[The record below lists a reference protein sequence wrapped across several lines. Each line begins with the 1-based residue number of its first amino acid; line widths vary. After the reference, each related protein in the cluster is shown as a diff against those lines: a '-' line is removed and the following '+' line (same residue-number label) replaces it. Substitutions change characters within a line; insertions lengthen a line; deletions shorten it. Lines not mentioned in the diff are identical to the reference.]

1 MKYAALITEFRAPW
15 RCLEKRNRNITAH
28 RSFHGCSPNESNT
41 ITLICKERTWKKLL
55 DDSCWW
61 YMQPKEVWRYWKT
74 SKPWTQPTHSINFDA
89 NEVEPQSLSPWDPH
103 LGQAITQ
110 IIYLHCFLSSP
121 LHWGQKLFLLISHKW
136 HCPAQLIIIQAPCL
150 SWLIGMRVHWSIC
163 LRISPEAATPPSTL
177 GSLSRAVRD
186 RYRCADFE
194 NRCSSRAKTIR
205 SR

>member
-1 MKYAALITEFRAPW
+1 
-15 RCLEKRNRNITAH
+15 
-28 RSFHGCSPNESNT
+28 
-41 ITLICKERTWKKLL
+41 
-55 DDSCWW
+55 
-61 YMQPKEVWRYWKT
+61 MQPKEIWRYWKT
-74 SKPWTQPTHSINFDA
+74 SKPWTQLTHRINFDA
-89 NEVEPQSLSPWDPH
+89 NEVEPQSLSPRDPH

-194 NRCSSRAKTIR
+194 NRCSTRAKRIC
-205 SR
+205 SRYSEKVWGSTTSVLGSGAATLQEIVFKMTNAVVWGKHMTRVLTSPSGCKHWGHQGSDCVR